1 MAYSPPA
8 LIGYPPTLF
17 LSPASPEFAV
27 SRSLYEFSTGVTQR
41 ATVATGTWPTANK
54 PMAVEFWITEPI
66 TVYQLGWMN
75 GSGTMTDSVDIGV
88 YDSSYVRQ
96 IAGGGT
102 ARVTAN
108 AIQFVDVADTVLT
121 PGRYRL
127 AMACN
132 GTTASQ
138 QVIWTGPAD
147 AVTWGMLGAID
158 SATSAYPLPAPL
170 TNMATAATFTF
181 VPLMFIAARS
191 VV

>member
-17 LSPASPEFAV
+17 LTPASPEFAV
-27 SRSLYEFSTGVTQR
+27 SRSLDEFSTGVSQNPTI
-41 ATVATGTWPTANK
+41 ATGTWPTANK
-54 PMAVEFWITEPI
+54 PVAVEFWITEPI
-66 TVYQLGWMN
+66 TVYQLGWFN
-75 GSGTMTDSVDIGV
+75 GSGTMTDSVDMAV
-88 YDSSYVRQ
+88 YDSSYNRLVS
-96 IAGGGT
+96 GGGT
-102 ARVTAN
+102 ARSGAN
-108 AIQFVDVADTVLT
+108 AIQFVNVADTALT

-138 QVIWTGPAD
+138 QVVWTGPAN
-147 AVTWGMLGAID
+147 AVQWGMHGLID

-170 TNMATAATFTF
+170 TNMVTAATFLF

-191 VV
+191 VI